1 MKNNIILP
9 LYPDFLEFQVLHVLH
24 QFPFYI
30 EIQRFKNEQQQKQQ
44 IQKEQTKQ
52 NKAKQKPTKRNNVI
66 IKNYLL
72 LALDLL
78 EALLVLVNLSHPDR
92 KPKQIHLVF
101 CPIGIEIVISIKK
114 HEGSDSNH
122 DIFL

>member
-1 MKNNIILP
+1 MMISYYLFTQISSNSRYSMFSTSSLFILKSKGLRMNNNKNNK
-9 LYPDFLEFQVLHVLH
+9 YK
-24 QFPFYI
+24 
-30 EIQRFKNEQQQKQQ
+30 KN
-44 IQKEQTKQ
+44 KQ

-72 LALDLL
+72 LALVLL

-101 CPIGIEIVISIKK
+101 CPIGVEIVISIKK
-114 HEGSDSNH
+114 HEGYDSNH

>member
-1 MKNNIILP
+1 MTSYYLFTQISSNSRYSMFSTSSLFILKSKGLRMNNNKNNK
-9 LYPDFLEFQVLHVLH
+9 YK
-24 QFPFYI
+24 
-30 EIQRFKNEQQQKQQ
+30 KN
-44 IQKEQTKQ
+44 KQ